1 MLKTYTFMLAATLV
15 GCSFSDA
22 GLQGGSGLTD
32 DLGQLED
39 LSLADLSLP
48 DLGLPDLGQPEDLG
62 QPDLNVP
69 DLGPDGGQ
77 PSDWANQLDPLLAG
91 PGGSTPCNYLA
102 NRGRCPADPDAG
114 IPEMKCR
121 PISPDRAVCETY
133 IPTAHTLDPCTSS
146 TDCHPDSACFDGL
159 CRRYCDFTPI
169 GLANCQDALHHN
181 SCVNFANPHPFY
193 GWCDLPY

>member
-69 DLGPDGGQ
+69 DLGPDGASLRIGQ
-77 PSDWANQLDPLLAG
+77 ISL
-91 PGGSTPCNYLA
+91 T
-102 NRGRCPADPDAG
+102 RCLRDQAALRPA
-114 IPEMKCR
+114 
-121 PISPDRAVCETY
+121 T
-133 IPTAHTLDPCTSS
+133 T
-146 TDCHPDSACFDGL
+146 
-159 CRRYCDFTPI
+159 
-169 GLANCQDALHHN
+169 
-181 SCVNFANPHPFY
+181 
-193 GWCDLPY
+193 